1 MISFIYIHT
10 ISHEFFVSAKLT
22 LISRRA
28 TFKIS
33 PYWALLGEWGHG
45 FSYGIFATILADVA
59 LMFANQSKLFIP
71 DMRRLGFLSEV
82 TANNKDKVYAEEYAI
97 KMALRAT
104 MQGVFGGFMDGL
116 GQGLGS
122 LVCGL
127 IADAFSYIE
136 LWQLFTLISIGTGL
150 VHQTVELTRSRWSD
164 TYIPPKGTK
173 AFQIFTMNGTN
184 EKRAKINDKLE
195 LEAKGKTVDLASS
208 EQ

>member
-1 MISFIYIHT
+1 
-10 ISHEFFVSAKLT
+10 
-22 LISRRA
+22 
-28 TFKIS
+28 
-33 PYWALLGEWGHG
+33 
-45 FSYGIFATILADVA
+45 
-59 LMFANQSKLFIP
+59 MFANQSKLFIP
-71 DMRRLGFLSEV
+71 DMRRLGFLSEIR
-82 TANNKDKVYAEEYAI
+82 ADNADKVYAEEYAI

-150 VHQTVELTRSRWSD
+150 VHQIVELTKSRWSD
-164 TYIPPKGTK
+164 TYMPPKGTK
-173 AFQIFTMNGTN
+173 AFQILNMNSTN
-184 EKRAKINDKLE
+184 EKRKTVDYKHE
-195 LEAKGKTVDLASS
+195 LEAKSKTIGLAAN

>member
-1 MISFIYIHT
+1 MT
-10 ISHEFFVSAKLT
+10 NAQ
-22 LISRRA
+22 
-28 TFKIS
+28 IS

-45 FSYGIFATILADVA
+45 ISYGIFATILADVA
-59 LMFANQSKLFIP
+59 LMFANQSKHFIP
-71 DMRRLGFLSEV
+71 DMRRLGFLSEIKSDNL
-82 TANNKDKVYAEEYAI
+82 AKVHAEEYAI

-150 VHQTVELTRSRWSD
+150 VHQIVELTKCKWSD
-164 TYIPPKGTK
+164 TYMPPKGTK
-173 AFQIFTMNGTN
+173 AFQILNMNATTN
-184 EKRAKINDKLE
+184 EKRNPDSNCKPTTE
-195 LEAKGKTVDLASS
+195 LEAKSKATANLAAAI
-208 EQ
+208 EQQQ